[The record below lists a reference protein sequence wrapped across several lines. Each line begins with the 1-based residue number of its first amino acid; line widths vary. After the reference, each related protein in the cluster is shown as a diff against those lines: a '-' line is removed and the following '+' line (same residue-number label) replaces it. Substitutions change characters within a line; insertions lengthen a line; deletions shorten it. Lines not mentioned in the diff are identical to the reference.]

1 MPGMHPL
8 IPNDIDE
15 YISQFP
21 SEVQAILKKIRSTI
35 RKAAPEAT
43 EAISYQIPTFKLNNK
58 NLIHF
63 AAFKNHVSV
72 YPAPRSAPE
81 FETELA
87 KYKGGKGTIRFPL
100 DEKVPFEMISRI
112 AHFLVRYPA
121 SKKTP

>member
-1 MPGMHPL
+1 
-8 IPNDIDE
+8 
-15 YISQFP
+15 
-21 SEVQAILKKIRSTI
+21 VQAILKKIRSTI

-112 AHFLVRYPA
+112 ALYLVTTHRQP
-121 SKKTP
+121 KTS